1 MKQIFNDYYYG
12 GILMTILTEGL
23 LYGHGIS
30 TDIPRHPETTSG
42 GMGFADIKED
52 GESTYVLTHLSK

>member
-1 MKQIFNDYYYG
+1 
-12 GILMTILTEGL
+12 MTILTEGL